1 MVIGLLGLGEVGTA
15 YGLGMVR
22 NGATIKGYDIRFENP
37 KDMPLFDRCKAGG
50 ITLAKTPQ
58 ECIEGCDLIMAN
70 TTSHVAVRTAEMA
83 KPFLKPGQIYIDGNS
98 AIPTV
103 KREIAALL
111 DGCCDFVDGVTMN
124 NPTQLGLK
132 CPVTVSGP
140 MAAKAT
146 EILAGYGMTM
156 VNIGD
161 QIGQASAL
169 KCIRS
174 VFTKSCISSFM
185 ECMIMAHKYGIS
197 DPMFES
203 IVSYLTDDPPRET
216 LETIAVTHVLHAW
229 RQGEEVESV
238 SVFEKEEGIDNT
250 MAAAAAKKLYYNG
263 SLGMR
268 EKFNDRVAPN
278 MKAVLDEMLKA
289 YLQKKA

>member
-22 NGATIKGYDIRFENP
+22 NGAIVKGYDIRFENP
-37 KDMPLFDRCKAGG
+37 NDMPLFDRCKEGG

-70 TTSHVAVRTAEMA
+70 TTSHVSVRTAEMA

-103 KREIAALL
+103 KHEIAALL
-111 DGCCDFVDGVTMN
+111 EGCCEFVDGCTMN

-132 CPVTVSGP
+132 CPVVVSGP
-140 MAAKAT
+140 MAKKAT
-146 EILAGYGMTM
+146 EILASYGMTM

-161 QIGQASAL
+161 KVGQASAL

-174 VFTKSCISSFM
+174 VFTKSFISAFM
-185 ECMIMAHKYGIS
+185 ECMLMAHKYGIS
-197 DPMFES
+197 EPMFES
-203 IVSYLTDDPPRET
+203 IVDYLTDDPPRET
-216 LETIAVTHVLHAW
+216 LETIAVTHVLHAY

-238 SVFEKEEGIDNT
+238 SIFEKEEGIDNT

-278 MKAVLDEMLKA
+278 MKVVLDEMLKA
-289 YLQKKA
+289 YLEKKD